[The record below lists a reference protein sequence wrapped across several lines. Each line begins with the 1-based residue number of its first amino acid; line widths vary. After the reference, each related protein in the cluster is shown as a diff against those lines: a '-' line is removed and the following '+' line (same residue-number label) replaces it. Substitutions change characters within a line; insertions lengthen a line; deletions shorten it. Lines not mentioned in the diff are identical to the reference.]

1 MEKAIDQRVEFSF
14 GVRFSS
20 IAFRRLLSR
29 QEIHGSLH
37 REASVKLTIGWR
49 SAPHAKQKLSDDRII
64 LSHLWHVSIGVA
76 GVGGGRLFGHASC
89 VPQFEQY
96 FCSIK
101 LRLAEQFGH
110 CNPCALRVP

>member
-49 SAPHAKQKLSDDRII
+49 SAPHAKQKLSDDSII
-64 LSHLWHVSIGVA
+64 LSHLWHVSICIVD
-76 GVGGGRLFGHASC
+76 VGLGRIFGQASVMTTFTLFL
-89 VPQFEQY
+89 
-96 FCSIK
+96 IT
-101 LRLAEQFGH
+101 
-110 CNPCALRVP
+110 